1 MQELLEEKNEKIKNI
16 NFKNQKE
23 HILKNENLNNNNNIN
38 EYNPF
43 RITMNSQGLN
53 DVDKIKLYKERIK
66 DFQIINESDKKQIQ
80 TLKEDIKIMQSRIK
94 YLETFGGQ
102 IQGTNEFIYLLNQVL
117 INCKP
122 QRKEEKDA
130 LEKIINVLNNFQS

>member
-1 MQELLEEKNEKIKNI
+1 MKDKNI
-16 NFKNQKE
+16 NYISNFNSSNNEGEEKE
-23 HILKNENLNNNNNIN
+23 IELNNNNNIN

-43 RITMNSQGLN
+43 RPTMNSQGLN

-66 DFQIINESDKKQIQ
+66 EFKLINESDEKQIK